1 MSATTHQL
9 TTPPAPWK
17 SSFIEHLG
25 KMPSPE
31 FVLSTVKP
39 APASS
44 HSPVPYL
51 PRARF
56 CIYRGMWSE
65 LPENKHND
73 APMNDRVYESEL
85 PTFTSD
91 VRMEKIPELFA
102 TGAGHGDVDQSQ
114 GSGGGGPVEAVWWI
128 KEVGTQW
135 RVKGTAYVI
144 AEDIEGKGE
153 ESSGVRTVK
162 SQLGERMRV
171 VKKDGQESWSWGK
184 ELTAHFG
191 NCSPGMRGSWK
202 NPPPGTPADKE
213 PDEEHKLGQKV
224 TDLNDKI
231 ARSNFR
237 VVVIKPSEVE
247 MTDLS
252 DPEKARRHRYTFV
265 SEKGDDGEMVGKWTD
280 EELWP

>member
-1 MSATTHQL
+1 
-9 TTPPAPWK
+9 
-17 SSFIEHLG
+17 
-25 KMPSPE
+25 
-31 FVLSTVKP
+31 
-39 APASS
+39 
-44 HSPVPYL
+44 
-51 PRARF
+51 
-56 CIYRGMWSE
+56 MWAE
-65 LPENKHND
+65 LPDNKHND

-135 RVKGTAYVI
+135 RMKGTAYVV
-144 AEDIEGKGE
+144 AEDIEGDGG
-153 ESSGVRTVK
+153 ESSGVRTAK

-171 VKKDGQESWSWGK
+171 VKQGGEDSWSWGK

-191 NCSPGMRGSWK
+191 NCSPGMRGEQASLACPDGCTHRVPTEIFPWISCMKTIANNWSRKGSWK

-213 PDEEHKLGQKV
+213 PDESHQLGQKV

-237 VVVIKPSEVE
+237 VVVIKPDEVE
-247 MTDLS
+247 MTDIS
-252 DPEKARRHRYTFV
+252 NPETARRHRYAFV
-265 SEKGDDGEMVGKWTD
+265 CEKNSRGDLEGKWTD